1 MMVSGCMRSY
11 LKEIKMDIEIPEE
24 WKYIVAAFVIT
35 ILMTSILVL
44 MLPDTPLEF
53 W

>member
-1 MMVSGCMRSY
+1 MKVAEMWSY
-11 LKEIKMDIEIPEE
+11 LKETKIGFENREE
-24 WKYIVAAFVIT
+24 WKYIGLAFAMT
-35 ILMTSILVL
+35 ILMTVILVV

>member
-1 MMVSGCMRSY
+1 MMVARSMRSY
-11 LKEIKMDIEIPEE
+11 LNKVKMGFEIPEE
-24 WKYIVAAFVIT
+24 WKYIASAIAIT
-35 ILMTSILVL
+35 ILMTAVLVV

>member
-1 MMVSGCMRSY
+1 MMASRSMRSY
-11 LKEIKMDIEIPEE
+11 LKGLKMGFEIPEE
-24 WKYIVAAFVIT
+24 WKYIVSAFLVT
-35 ILMTSILVL
+35 ILMTAILVA